1 VARDFGMG
9 NGIALRSGLDIPT
22 LGRKQRVSQ
31 VMYEI
36 YIVNLS
42 AHGAAN
48 NAGQVMREIN
58 TNKERIVASH
68 ATEAMLIIITA
79 RS

>member
-1 VARDFGMG
+1 MG

-31 VMYEI
+31 VMYKTYMI
-36 YIVNLS
+36 SLDVHDCGRMMNK
-42 AHGAAN
+42 AM
-48 NAGQVMREIN
+48 QEIN
-58 TNKERIVASH
+58 TNKERIVATH